1 MKKNCLNK
9 NVSILILK
17 YDRLVVD
24 LMFRGKL
31 FHNLR
36 VMIIKARSVRVLCP
50 LTVGNMQSM
59 VTVRRLYNE
68 KKSRHR

>member
-24 LMFRGKL
+24 LMFSGKL

-36 VMIIKARSVRVLCP
+36 VMIIKARSVRAFCH